1 MQDNID
7 LYERPFTFT
16 AVAGKT
22 SPTEDEIY
30 NFLTS
35 LSAAPAAPTVSKL
48 PLLTAVYT
56 KKSADKSEV
65 EAKLTD
71 PVISELANYLAVELK
86 TSASLTESG
95 TDITTKIKTVLNN
108 KSADL
113 AAAIFTGLPKVITRI
128 KTMYNDAVA
137 TLDAAAAAATAGTAT
152 TAGPVATAVL
162 LDLAE
167 LKLALQSMLKSDVNI
182 EAINDGGR
190 RRKFRRSDGR
200 KAKRSDDRRKHR
212 KRSDGKRPK
221 GKGRRKS
228 PK

>member
-1 MQDNID
+1 M
-7 LYERPFTFT
+7 
-16 AVAGKT
+16 
-22 SPTEDEIY
+22 
-30 NFLTS
+30 
-35 LSAAPAAPTVSKL
+35 
-48 PLLTAVYT
+48 
-56 KKSADKSEV
+56 
-65 EAKLTD
+65 
-71 PVISELANYLAVELK
+71 ISELANYLAVELK